1 MRIPTKAELESLR
14 KRYPIGCRVRLMEM
28 DDRQAP
34 PVGTM
39 GTVQGVDDMGDLL
52 VDWDNGSSL
61 SVVLGIDAVQT
72 VKDGQE

>member
-14 KRYPIGCRVRLMEM
+14 KRYPIGCRVRLVEM

>member
-14 KRYPIGCRVRLMEM
+14 KRYPIGCRVRLVEM
-28 DDRQAP
+28 DDKQAP

-39 GTVQGVDDMGDLL
+39 GIVQGVDDMGDLL

>member
-14 KRYPIGCRVRLMEM
+14 KRYPIGCRVRLVEM
-28 DDRQAP
+28 DDKQAP